1 MILKEVEK
9 VIQTQK
15 KEGEFIYPF
24 YEKYCFSNI
33 PSTILNLFHVKTRR
47 FTLPEELYKVENPDK
62 ILVFLID
69 GLGYDQWL
77 KYSKEYNLFKILNE
91 KGLVSPITTVF
102 PSTTAA
108 AITTINTGLT
118 PQEHALPEWYV
129 YFKEVGG
136 VIATL
141 PFTLIGE
148 KGQDRLA
155 EKGVD
160 PSILYKGGTIHQNL
174 KREGIKSFVFTH
186 QSYAH
191 SCYSRLVYKGSTV
204 IPYINPSDLVVKMR
218 KAVEKE
224 KGPAYFYVYYGFLD
238 AIEHEYGPH
247 TEEYQAE
254 LSMLSFMFKKEF
266 LEKLERKVAKET
278 FLVAAGDHGQVNVLP
293 EETIYL
299 NRYRNLANML
309 QTDKDK
315 IIPPAGGPRDV
326 FLHIKPENLE
336 EAFSFLT
343 KRLEEK
349 AKVVKTSEAIKKG
362 IFGIG
367 KPKKEFLERVGDLL
381 ILPYKNYTVWWKY
394 FKGKKFSLLGHHG
407 GLSKSEMLVP
417 FASAMLSELQ

>member
-1 MILKEVEK
+1 MILKEVEDI
-9 VIQTQK
+9 IQAQK

-33 PSTILNLFHVKTRR
+33 PSTILNLFHVKTKRPV
-47 FTLPEELYKVENPDK
+47 LPAELYEPENPDK

-77 KYSKEYNLFKILNE
+77 KYSKDYHLFKILNE
-91 KGLVSPITTVF
+91 EGLVSPITTVF

-148 KGQDRLA
+148 KGQDKLA
-155 EKGVD
+155 EKRVD
-160 PSILYKGGTIHQNL
+160 PSILYKGGTMYQKL
-174 KREGIKSFVFTH
+174 KRDGIKSFAFVH
-186 QSYAH
+186 ESYAR
-191 SCYSRLVYKGSTV
+191 SCYSGLVYKGSSI
-204 IPYINPSDLVVKMR
+204 IPYINPSDLIVKMR
-218 KAVEKE
+218 KVVEKE

-254 LSMLSFMFKKEF
+254 LSMLSFLFKKEF
-266 LEKLERKVAKET
+266 LDKLDRKTAKET
-278 FLVAAGDHGQVNVLP
+278 FFIATGDHGQVNVLP

-299 NRYRNLANML
+299 NKYRSLVNML
-309 QTDKDK
+309 QTDKNK

-326 FLHIKPENLE
+326 FLHIKPEKLE
-336 EAFSFLT
+336 EAFSFLAE
-343 KRLEEK
+343 KLEGK
-349 AKVVKTSEAIKKG
+349 AEVVKISDALERG
-362 IFGIG
+362 MFGIG
-367 KPKKEFLERVGDLL
+367 KPKKEFLERVGNLL
-381 ILPYKNYTVWWKY
+381 VLPYKNYTVWWKY
-394 FKGKKFSLLGHHG
+394 FKGKKFSLLGYHG

-417 FASAMLSELQ
+417 FASTMLSEL